1 MIFGRLKLD
10 DAEGALI
17 AHSLMVGKR
26 RLKKGHVLTAADIS
40 ELRQS
45 GADNV
50 LAARLEDGDI
60 DEDTAARAIAERLVG
75 PNTSL
80 VEPFTGRC
88 NIFADMDGV
97 ARFDVA
103 TIDAVNQIDEGIT
116 VATVHRDSM
125 VAGRQML
132 ATVKI
137 IPFAVTEDTLQAVLN
152 CLSYCRIEVARFSGQ
167 DVSAICTRLPGTK
180 PSLIDKSF
188 ETLAA
193 RLAGRGSTLRG
204 QSVVE
209 HHERDLATELERL
222 SAAGSGPVIIFPASA
237 ITDRRDVVPAAITA
251 AGGEVIHYGMPVDPG
266 NLLLVGRIGDT
277 PIIGAPGCARS
288 PKDNGFDIVLNWL
301 LSDIEVTSESVKG
314 LGVGGL
320 LKDIGARGHPRDG
333 AAPDKSDPAMPRI
346 AAVVLAAG
354 QSRRMGAE
362 NKLTLQIDGKP
373 MLRHTLEQVTASQ
386 VTETVVVTGH
396 QAADVTALLAE
407 MSVSVAHNPDY
418 AAGLSTSLATGLGAL
433 PDDCDGA
440 LVCLG
445 DMPAIRADHLNRL
458 IAAFNPVEG
467 RAICVPVHDGKRG
480 NPVIFDR
487 RFFAEMRDVAGDT
500 GARHLIGEYGEMV
513 VEVPFDDDAVLSDI
527 DTKDALKSYL
537 AGEKE

>member
-10 DAEGALI
+10 NAEGALL

-26 RLKKGHVLTAADIS
+26 RLKKGYVLTGADIS
-40 ELRQS
+40 ELRQT
-45 GADNV
+45 GVDNV
-50 LAARLEDGDI
+50 LAARLERGDV

-75 PNTSL
+75 LNTSL

-88 NIFADMDGV
+88 NIFADFDGV
-97 ARFDVA
+97 ARFDAA
-103 TIDAVNQIDEGIT
+103 TIDAANQIDEGIT

-125 VAGRQML
+125 VAERQML

-137 IPFAVTEDTLQAVLN
+137 IPFAVREDTLQAVLD
-152 CLSYCRIEVARFSGQ
+152 CLRGCRIEVARFSGQ
-167 DVSAICTRLPGTK
+167 GVSAICTRLPGTK
-180 PSLIDKSF
+180 PSLFEKSF

-193 RLAGRGSTLRG
+193 RLEDRGSRLEG

-209 HHERDLATELERL
+209 HHEEDLAAELKRL
-222 SAAGSGPVIIFPASA
+222 SAAGSDPVVIFPASA

-251 AGGEVIHYGMPVDPG
+251 AGGEIIHYGMPVDPG

-277 PIIGAPGCARS
+277 PVIGAPGCARS
-288 PKDNGFDIVLNWL
+288 PKRNGFDIVINWL
-301 LSDIEVTSESVKG
+301 LSGIEVTSESVKG

-333 AAPDKSDPAMPRI
+333 AAPDKSEPSMPRI
-346 AAVVLAAG
+346 AAIVLAAG

-373 MLRHTLEQVTASQ
+373 MLRHTLEQVTTSQ

-407 MSVSVAHNPDY
+407 MSVSVVHNPDY
-418 AAGLSTSLATGLGAL
+418 ASGLSTSLATGLGAL

-467 RAICVPVHDGKRG
+467 RAICVPVHEGKRG

-500 GARHLIGEYGEMV
+500 GARHLIGEYGETV
-513 VEVPFDDDAVLSDI
+513 VEVPFDDDAVLTDI

-537 AGEKE
+537 AGEEE